1 MCLWVTV
8 VRRAVRALDPFRLTA
23 SGTERPPP
31 AKYHRRYSRV
41 NVLTRGVRTRSYE
54 RTNGGRSRRGRLP
67 DGRAADSGSPTMTG
81 GTSAA
86 TVLAVDDEPD
96 LAELYRVYL
105 DSTYDVRIATGG
117 EGALAEMDDSVDV
130 VLLDRRMPDM
140 SGHEVLSA
148 MREAGYDARVA
159 MLTAVEPDVDIVD
172 MPFDDYKTK
181 PVTKEDL
188 LTLVEVLLHR
198 AEFDEHSQEFFALAS
213 KKAVLEATDATNTD
227 EYEELIDRME
237 SVRER
242 VDDTLDHLS
251 ARDAFVEVPGNVP

>member
-1 MCLWVTV
+1 MSDET
-8 VRRAVRALDPFRLTA
+8 P
-23 SGTERPPP
+23 
-31 AKYHRRYSRV
+31 
-41 NVLTRGVRTRSYE
+41 
-54 RTNGGRSRRGRLP
+54 
-67 DGRAADSGSPTMTG
+67 
-81 GTSAA
+81 A

-105 DSTYDVRIATGG
+105 DSAYDVRIATGG
-117 EGALAEMDDSVDV
+117 EAALERMDESVDV
-130 VLLDRRMPDM
+130 VLLDRRMPDL

-213 KKAVLEATDATNTD
+213 KKAALEAAGTTGTE
-227 EYEELIDRME
+227 EYEELIERME
-237 SVRER
+237 AVRDR

-251 ARDAFVEVPGNVP
+251 ARDAFVEVPGGVP

>member
-1 MCLWVTV
+1 MSDET
-8 VRRAVRALDPFRLTA
+8 P
-23 SGTERPPP
+23 
-31 AKYHRRYSRV
+31 
-41 NVLTRGVRTRSYE
+41 
-54 RTNGGRSRRGRLP
+54 
-67 DGRAADSGSPTMTG
+67 
-81 GTSAA
+81 A

-105 DSTYDVRIATGG
+105 DSAYDVRIATGG
-117 EGALAEMDDSVDV
+117 EAALEQMDESVDV
-130 VLLDRRMPDM
+130 VLLDRRMPDL

-213 KKAVLEATDATNTD
+213 KKAALEAAGTTGTE
-227 EYEELIDRME
+227 EYEEIIERME
-237 SVRER
+237 AVRDR

-251 ARDAFVEVPGNVP
+251 ARDAFVEVPGGVT

>member
-1 MCLWVTV
+1 MSDETT
-8 VRRAVRALDPFRLTA
+8 D
-23 SGTERPPP
+23 
-31 AKYHRRYSRV
+31 
-41 NVLTRGVRTRSYE
+41 
-54 RTNGGRSRRGRLP
+54 
-67 DGRAADSGSPTMTG
+67 
-81 GTSAA
+81 A

-105 DSTYDVRIATGG
+105 ESAYDVRIATGG
-117 EGALAEMDDSVDV
+117 EPALDQMDESVDV

-198 AEFDEHSQEFFALAS
+198 AEFDEHSQAFFALAS
-213 KKAVLEATDATNTD
+213 KKAALEAAGTTSNE
-227 EYEELIDRME
+227 EYEELVERME
-237 SVRER
+237 SVRDR
-242 VDDTLDHLS
+242 VDDTLDRLS
-251 ARDAFVEVPGNVP
+251 ARDAFVEVPGSVP

>member
-1 MCLWVTV
+1 MS
-8 VRRAVRALDPFRLTA
+8 D
-23 SGTERPPP
+23 
-31 AKYHRRYSRV
+31 
-41 NVLTRGVRTRSYE
+41 
-54 RTNGGRSRRGRLP
+54 
-67 DGRAADSGSPTMTG
+67 D
-81 GTSAA
+81 A

-105 DSTYDVRIATGG
+105 DSAYDVRVATGG
-117 EGALAEMDDSVDV
+117 EAAMAEMDASVDV

-181 PVTKEDL
+181 PVTREDL

-198 AEFDEHSQEFFALAS
+198 AEFDEHSREFFALAS
-213 KKAVLEATDATNTD
+213 KKAALEAADATDDD
-227 EYEELIDRME
+227 EYEELVERME
-237 SVRER
+237 SVRAR

-251 ARDAFVEVPGNVP
+251 AEDAFVEVPGSVP

>member
-1 MCLWVTV
+1 
-8 VRRAVRALDPFRLTA
+8 
-23 SGTERPPP
+23 
-31 AKYHRRYSRV
+31 
-41 NVLTRGVRTRSYE
+41 
-54 RTNGGRSRRGRLP
+54 
-67 DGRAADSGSPTMTG
+67 MTG
-81 GTSAA
+81 TPDA

-105 DSTYDVRIATGG
+105 DPAYDVRIATGG
-117 EGALAEMDDSVDV
+117 EEAIDAMDETVDV

-140 SGHEVLSA
+140 SGHEVLDA
-148 MREAGYDARVA
+148 IRGEGYDARVA
-159 MLTAVEPDVDIVD
+159 MLTAVEPDVDIVE

-198 AEFDEHSQEFFALAS
+198 AAFDERSQEFFALAS
-213 KKAVLEATDATNTD
+213 KKAALEAAGTTNSE

-237 SVRER
+237 SVRVE

-251 ARDAFVEVPGNVP
+251 ARDAFVEVPGEVP

>member
-1 MCLWVTV
+1 MSDET
-8 VRRAVRALDPFRLTA
+8 
-23 SGTERPPP
+23 
-31 AKYHRRYSRV
+31 
-41 NVLTRGVRTRSYE
+41 
-54 RTNGGRSRRGRLP
+54 
-67 DGRAADSGSPTMTG
+67 TG
-81 GTSAA
+81 A

-105 DSTYDVRIATGG
+105 DSAYDVRVATGG
-117 EGALAEMDDSVDV
+117 EAALERMDASVDV
-130 VLLDRRMPDM
+130 VLLDRRMPDL

-213 KKAVLEATDATNTD
+213 KKAALEAAGTTGTE
-227 EYEELIDRME
+227 EYEEIIERME
-237 SVRER
+237 AVRDR

-251 ARDAFVEVPGNVP
+251 ARDAFVEVPGGVT

>member
-1 MCLWVTV
+1 
-8 VRRAVRALDPFRLTA
+8 
-23 SGTERPPP
+23 
-31 AKYHRRYSRV
+31 
-41 NVLTRGVRTRSYE
+41 
-54 RTNGGRSRRGRLP
+54 
-67 DGRAADSGSPTMTG
+67 MTD
-81 GTSAA
+81 A

-105 DSTYDVRIATGG
+105 DSAYDVRIATGG
-117 EGALAEMDDSVDV
+117 EAALAEMDDSVDV

-181 PVTKEDL
+181 PVSKEDI

-213 KKAVLEATDATNTD
+213 KKAVLEATDATNSD
-227 EYEELIDRME
+227 EYEELVDRME

-242 VDDTLDHLS
+242 VDDTLDRLS
-251 ARDAFVEVPGNVP
+251 ARDAFVEVPGSVT

>member
-1 MCLWVTV
+1 MSDET
-8 VRRAVRALDPFRLTA
+8 
-23 SGTERPPP
+23 
-31 AKYHRRYSRV
+31 
-41 NVLTRGVRTRSYE
+41 
-54 RTNGGRSRRGRLP
+54 
-67 DGRAADSGSPTMTG
+67 TG
-81 GTSAA
+81 A

-105 DSTYDVRIATGG
+105 DSAYDVRIATGG
-117 EGALAEMDDSVDV
+117 EAAMAEMDDSVDV

-140 SGHEVLSA
+140 SGHEVLTA

-188 LTLVEVLLHR
+188 LTLVEVLLYR

-213 KKAVLEATDATNTD
+213 KKAALEAAGTTNTD
-227 EYEELIDRME
+227 EYEELVERME
-237 SVRER
+237 SIRDR

>member
-1 MCLWVTV
+1 MRDET
-8 VRRAVRALDPFRLTA
+8 P
-23 SGTERPPP
+23 
-31 AKYHRRYSRV
+31 
-41 NVLTRGVRTRSYE
+41 
-54 RTNGGRSRRGRLP
+54 
-67 DGRAADSGSPTMTG
+67 
-81 GTSAA
+81 A

-105 DSTYDVRIATGG
+105 DSAYDVRIATGG
-117 EGALAEMDDSVDV
+117 EAAMAEMDDSVDV

-198 AEFDEHSQEFFALAS
+198 TEYDEHSQEFFALAS
-213 KKAVLEATDATNTD
+213 KKAALEAAGTTGTD
-227 EYEELIDRME
+227 EYEELVERME
-237 SVRER
+237 SVRDR